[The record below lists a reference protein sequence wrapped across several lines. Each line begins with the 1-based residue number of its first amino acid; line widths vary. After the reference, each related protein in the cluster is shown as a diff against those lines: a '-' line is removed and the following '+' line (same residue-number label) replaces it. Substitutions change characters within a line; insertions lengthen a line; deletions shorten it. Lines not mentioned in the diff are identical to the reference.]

1 MHFALTEEQR
11 MIQQL
16 AREFA
21 QQEIAPLSAQHDRE
35 QSFPLPVHAKA
46 LELGLLNIAMPAEFG
61 GAGLG
66 ALEVALVTEQLC
78 RACLGIGTA
87 LCVNALAAEP
97 ILLAG
102 TSEQKQAWLPRLA
115 AGEHAGKECGGQAR
129 RGRGFLMAVSLVL
142 DQWSLLTLDYRHDMR
157 KPPQGRLSLCG
168 GFDVCADKTCQNEPV
183 PFW

>member
-61 GAGLG
+61 GAGLDVMEDG
-66 ALEVALVTEQLC
+66 
-78 RACLGIGTA
+78 
-87 LCVNALAAEP
+87 
-97 ILLAG
+97 
-102 TSEQKQAWLPRLA
+102 
-115 AGEHAGKECGGQAR
+115 
-129 RGRGFLMAVSLVL
+129 
-142 DQWSLLTLDYRHDMR
+142 LTLAEALRSREYADVKSAYITGAEMT
-157 KPPQGRLSLCG
+157 GRIIAAPC
-168 GFDVCADKTCQNEPV
+168 
-183 PFW
+183 